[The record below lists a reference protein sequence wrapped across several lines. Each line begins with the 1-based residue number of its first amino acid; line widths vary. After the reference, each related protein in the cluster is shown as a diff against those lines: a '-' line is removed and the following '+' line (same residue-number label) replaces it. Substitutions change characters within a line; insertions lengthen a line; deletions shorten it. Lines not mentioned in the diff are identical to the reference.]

1 MTRSSAMRE
10 TTLDEA
16 IEIVK
21 QRRFRAV
28 AKVKSLS
35 WEDLGLTKPSV
46 SLEDQAEI
54 GGISLEDIKKLRGV
68 VDAKEPEEEKK
79 EEAPVVEESKD
90 AQTEETPA
98 VEESKDTPP
107 ELTLKC
113 D

>member
-28 AKVKSLS
+28 AKVKLLS
-35 WEDLGLTKPSV
+35 WEDLGLEKPSL

-54 GGISLEDIKKLRGV
+54 GEISLEDIKKLRGI

-79 EEAPVVEESKD
+79 EEDPVVEESKD
-90 AQTEETPA
+90 AQPEATPVA
-98 VEESKDTPP
+98 EESKDVQPV
-107 ELTLKC
+107 ETLKC
-113 D
+113 T